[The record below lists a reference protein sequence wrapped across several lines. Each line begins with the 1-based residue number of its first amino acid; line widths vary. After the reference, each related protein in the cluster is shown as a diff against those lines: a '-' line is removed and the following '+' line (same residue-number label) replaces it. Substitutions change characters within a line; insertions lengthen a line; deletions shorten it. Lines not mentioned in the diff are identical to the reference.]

1 MSTGVNFCQVVR
13 DLAFLHATRLRI
25 KANVSIKGITCIKR
39 YAFFLYK
46 KAKGDLY
53 MFRIVL
59 KTWSKEMEE
68 YQLARGGYIKDGK
81 LYCGDRDIEPMTREY
96 IQSYNDY
103 DAMLGG
109 Y

>member
-1 MSTGVNFCQVVR
+1 
-13 DLAFLHATRLRI
+13 
-25 KANVSIKGITCIKR
+25 
-39 YAFFLYK
+39 
-46 KAKGDLY
+46 